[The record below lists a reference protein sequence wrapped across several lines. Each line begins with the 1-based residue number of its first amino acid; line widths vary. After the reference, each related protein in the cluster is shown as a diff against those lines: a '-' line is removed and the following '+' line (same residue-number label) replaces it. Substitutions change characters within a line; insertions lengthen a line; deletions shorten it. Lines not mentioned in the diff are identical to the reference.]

1 MDKLKTILQ
10 KLGIELTADQ
20 TKQLEEV
27 ISKEF
32 VSAADAAADNTKQH
46 TVRVVVGVLLAEVV
60 LDGII

>member
-1 MDKLKTILQ
+1 MDKLKAILQ

-32 VSAADAAADNTKQH
+32 VSAADAAADNTKQNA
-46 TVRVVVGVLLAEVV
+46 VSGVTGYSLPK
-60 LDGII
+60 